1 MDDRRNEGGPMKHVC
16 HDCHQP
22 IPRGEAVLRAVSF
35 ESLAFH
41 RECWALRLVP
51 EQRTPDSSAVQ
62 ER

>member
-1 MDDRRNEGGPMKHVC
+1 MKHVC